1 MEVLRPSATT
11 KNQIFSGVSAFSFTP
26 SLATLHNKTR
36 YTFQKA
42 PFKPFQN
49 ALFAT
54 NLRLPNCKISRITAR
69 LGRPPKRR
77 NSLREKLTHDSQ
89 VRENPPKIV
98 DQIHH
103 FVDNEA
109 SESKLD
115 GTGLEQGSGV
125 MGTQE
130 IDSASIDLEDSN
142 RSGESILWA
151 KLDSWVEQYKKDIEF
166 WGIGSGPIF
175 TVFRD
180 SSGNVERVLVDE
192 DEVLRRT
199 GVEPLY
205 YREGRELEDLEEV
218 KSKIAH
224 AAFLAKEM
232 ESGKDV
238 IPKNSSVMKFVSNSE
253 TSGFV
258 SRIRSIS
265 LPPNLLPKLS
275 RVSIA
280 VACGF
285 LFVWAVKRLFTFA
298 RGETEMTRFEK
309 EMMTRKIKAR
319 MEEEKLQK
327 GSVEV
332 VEEPSQQSDEF
343 RERPHLDKEK
353 LLNSIRKAKGLNNE
367 LPMLNVAGARDVASA
382 NMEAKIQEIQIMAR
396 HAQRIEREEHTD
408 IKEDE
413 SDKQS
418 LNELPKMEDLAEVAM
433 DSVSGDALEMQAS
446 NKLPATKK
454 GAVQGQPE
462 GHVNVV
468 DVDGSLT
475 KPRLVNGIAN
485 TEYLGDKKPESDGNS
500 FTSDKVLEGNDDL
513 EPQSSSSG
521 RIVVDDNS
529 SIDKLTD
536 NHNNSQLPAS
546 TDRVMSSE
554 VSTSQQRS
562 PNKVPVR
569 RKPKIILSVR
579 EAREY
584 LSKKRDQKPEVSDVP
599 CSITV
604 ENERMNNH
612 TGQRLEENGK
622 DPESSSLNGASD
634 SVLAANVSE
643 FYGMKENGYLST
655 DINGVNKGA
664 HIKLV
669 QNRPSELQGTEG
681 PSMDTK
687 LNLDDIVKTDGMF
700 KHRNASETSDIVP
713 GGSVF
718 PNASLMEKD
727 YLPSEEI
734 PERADM
740 LDELPSPSNLGE
752 VSNHV
757 PDKNAYHD
765 AGNSSEATDIC
776 AENVTH
782 DVDMEERASFQT
794 EKNSGQ
800 ADEINEMFRPSN
812 ASEASIP
819 VADGTELHDLSS
831 EKNTFLQIGIS
842 GDEALRKNNGES
854 KLLTVETSNDSE
866 VGRGNKGGA
875 LGADKENWLEKNF
888 HEVEPL
894 MKKLGAGFRNNY
906 MVARQKL
913 NNEMDVGFDFVKLRS
928 MKDDTELEWMQDDK
942 LREIV
947 FRVRDNEL
955 AGRDPFH
962 SMDPEDKAAFFEG
975 LERKV
980 EKENEKLAVLHEWLH
995 SNIENID
1002 YGADG
1007 ISLYDPPEKIIPR
1020 WKGPPIDKIR
1030 EVFSNAAGQH
1040 EASFLQ
1046 KEDKSP
1052 THDNKQISEEA
1063 SITKSRPKNKL
1074 PKASKTVIEASDGSI
1089 KPGKKSGKE
1098 FWQHTKKFSPG
1109 FLEAYNAQT
1118 DPEVKSVMKDIGKD
1132 LDRWITE
1139 KEIQEAADLMD
1150 KLPQMG
1156 KEIVEKKLSKFR
1168 REMELF
1174 GPAAVVSKYRE
1185 YSEDKEEDYLWW
1197 LDLPYVLCIE
1207 LYTYE
1212 GEEQKV
1218 GFYSLEMAEDLDI
1231 NPKPNHVI
1239 AFEDP
1244 GDCKNLCYIIQAHLE
1259 MLGKGQAFVVAQTP
1273 KDAFRLAKADGFGVT
1288 VIRKGELQLNI
1299 DQHLEEVEE
1308 LITEIG
1314 SKMYHDKLM
1323 KERSVDTSALM
1334 KGVLGVSGPSK
1345 RGSKNRALKR
1355 P

>member
-1 MEVLRPSATT
+1 M
-11 KNQIFSGVSAFSFTP
+11 
-26 SLATLHNKTR
+26 
-36 YTFQKA
+36 
-42 PFKPFQN
+42 
-49 ALFAT
+49 
-54 NLRLPNCKISRITAR
+54 
-69 LGRPPKRR
+69 
-77 NSLREKLTHDSQ
+77 
-89 VRENPPKIV
+89 RENPPKTI
-98 DQIHH
+98 DPIRH
-103 FVDNEA
+103 FVHNEA

-115 GTGLEQGSGV
+115 GTGLEQGSRL
-125 MGTQE
+125 MGIQE
-130 IDSASIDLEDSN
+130 IDSASIKLEDSN
-142 RSGESILWA
+142 RLGESVIWD

-175 TVFRD
+175 TVFQD
-180 SSGNVERVLVDE
+180 SSGNVEKVLVDE
-192 DEVLRRT
+192 DEVLRRS

-205 YREGRELEDLEEV
+205 YREGRELEDFEEV

-224 AAFLAKEM
+224 ATFLAKEV
-232 ESGKDV
+232 ESGKEV
-238 IPKNSSVMKFVSNSE
+238 IPKNSSVMKFVSSSG

-258 SRIRSIS
+258 SRIRSFS

-275 RVSIA
+275 RVGIA
-280 VACGF
+280 VVCGF
-285 LFVWAVKRLFTFA
+285 LFVWVAKRLFAFGG
-298 RGETEMTRFEK
+298 GETKMTRFEK
-309 EMMTRKIKAR
+309 EMMRRKIEAR
-319 MEEEKLQK
+319 MEKEKLQK

-332 VEEPSQQSDEF
+332 VEEPSEQSDEF
-343 RERPHLDKEK
+343 MERPHLDKEK

-367 LPMLNVAGARDVASA
+367 LPMLNGAGARDVVSA

-396 HAQRIEREEHTD
+396 HARKIEREEHTD
-408 IKEDE
+408 TEKDE
-413 SDKQS
+413 
-418 LNELPKMEDLAEVAM
+418 LMEDPAEVAM
-433 DSVSGDALEMQAS
+433 DSVSGGALEIQPS

-454 GAVQGQPE
+454 GAAQGQAE
-462 GHVNVV
+462 GDMNVV
-468 DVDGSLT
+468 DVDGSFT
-475 KPRLVNGIAN
+475 KPRLVNGIAK
-485 TEYLGDKKPESDGNS
+485 TEYLGEKKPESDRTS

-513 EPQSSSSG
+513 EPRSSSSG

-529 SIDKLTD
+529 SIDKSTD
-536 NHNNSQLPAS
+536 NHNNSQLPGS

-562 PNKVPVR
+562 PNKVPVG
-569 RKPKIILSVR
+569 RKPRIILSVR

-599 CSITV
+599 CSITI
-604 ENERMNNH
+604 ENEKMNNH
-612 TGQRLEENGK
+612 TGHRLEENGK
-622 DPESSSLNGASD
+622 EPESSSLDEVSD
-634 SVLAANVSE
+634 SVLAPNVSE
-643 FYGMKENGYLST
+643 FYGIKENGYLST

-664 HIKLV
+664 HVKLA
-669 QNRPSELQGTEG
+669 QNRPCELQGTEG

-687 LNLDDIVKTDGMF
+687 LNLDDIGKIDGMF

-718 PNASLMEKD
+718 PDASLMEKD
-727 YLPSEEI
+727 YLPTEEI

-740 LDELPSPSNLGE
+740 SDEMPSPSNLGE

-765 AGNSSEATDIC
+765 AGDSREATDIC
-776 AENVTH
+776 DENVTR
-782 DVDMEERASFQT
+782 DVDLEERASFQT
-794 EKNSGQ
+794 EKNLGQ
-800 ADEINEMFRPSN
+800 ADEINGIFRPSN
-812 ASEASIP
+812 ASEASTP
-819 VADGTELHDLSS
+819 VADGTDLHDLAS
-831 EKNTFLQIGIS
+831 EKNTLLQIGIS
-842 GDEALRKNNGES
+842 GDEALRKNDGES
-854 KLLTVETSNDSE
+854 ELLTVETSNDSE

-875 LGADKENWLEKNF
+875 LRVDKENWLEKNF

-894 MKKLGAGFRNNY
+894 VKKLGAGFRSNY
-906 MVARQKL
+906 MLARQKV
-913 NNEMDVGFDFVKLRS
+913 NNEMDVGFDFSKLRS
-928 MKDDTELEWMQDDK
+928 LKDDTELEWMQDDK

-980 EKENEKLAVLHEWLH
+980 EKENEKLAALHEWLH

-1007 ISLYDPPEKIIPR
+1007 ISLYDPPEKFIPR
-1020 WKGPPIDKIR
+1020 WKGPPIDKIQ
-1030 EVFSNAAGQH
+1030 ELFSNAAGQQ
-1040 EASFLQ
+1040 EVSFLQ
-1046 KEDKSP
+1046 KEDESP
-1052 THDNKQISEEA
+1052 THANKQMSEEA
-1063 SITKSRPKNKL
+1063 SITKSRPKIKL

-1139 KEIQEAADLMD
+1139 KEIEEADDLLD
-1150 KLPQMG
+1150 KLPQRG
-1156 KEIVEKKLSKFR
+1156 KEFIEKKLSKLR

-1185 YSEDKEEDYLWW
+1185 YSEEKEEDYLWW

-1239 AFEDP
+1239 AFEHP

-1273 KDAFRLAKADGFGVT
+1273 KDAFRQAKANGFGVT

-1323 KERSVDTSALM
+1323 KERSVDTGALM
-1334 KGVLGVSGPSK
+1334 KGVLGFSGRSK
-1345 RGSKNRALKR
+1345 RRRKNRALKR

>member
-1 MEVLRPSATT
+1 M
-11 KNQIFSGVSAFSFTP
+11 
-26 SLATLHNKTR
+26 
-36 YTFQKA
+36 
-42 PFKPFQN
+42 
-49 ALFAT
+49 
-54 NLRLPNCKISRITAR
+54 
-69 LGRPPKRR
+69 
-77 NSLREKLTHDSQ
+77 
-89 VRENPPKIV
+89 RENPPKII
-98 DQIHH
+98 DPIHH

-130 IDSASIDLEDSN
+130 IDSASINMEDSD
-142 RSGESILWA
+142 RLGESLLWG
-151 KLDSWVEQYKKDIEF
+151 KLDSWVEQYNKDIEF

-175 TVFRD
+175 TVFQD

-192 DEVLRRT
+192 DEVLRRS
-199 GVEPLY
+199 GVEPLN
-205 YREGRELEDLEEV
+205 YREGRELEDFDEV
-218 KSKIAH
+218 KSKVAH
-224 AAFLAKEM
+224 ATFLAKEM

-253 TSGFV
+253 TLGFV

-280 VACGF
+280 VGCGF
-285 LFVWAVKRLFTFA
+285 LFVWAVKRLFAFGG
-298 RGETEMTRFEK
+298 GETEMTRFEK
-309 EMMTRKIKAR
+309 EIMMRKIKAR
-319 MEEEKLQK
+319 MEKEKLQK

-332 VEEPSQQSDEF
+332 VEEPSEQSDEF
-343 RERPHLDKEK
+343 LERPHLDKEK

-367 LPMLNVAGARDVASA
+367 LPMLNGAGARDAASA

-396 HAQRIEREEHTD
+396 RARKIEREEHTD
-408 IKEDE
+408 IEEDE

-418 LNELPKMEDLAEVAM
+418 LSELPKMEDLAEVAM
-433 DSVSGDALEMQAS
+433 DSVSGDALEIQAS
-446 NKLPATKK
+446 NKLSATKE
-454 GAVQGQPE
+454 GAVQGKQ
-462 GHVNVV
+462 GHMNVV
-468 DVDGSLT
+468 DVDGST
-475 KPRLVNGIAN
+475 KPRLVNG
-485 TEYLGDKKPESDGNS
+485 TDKPEYLGDKKPKSDGTG
-500 FTSDKVLEGNDDL
+500 FTSDKVLKGNDDL

-536 NHNNSQLPAS
+536 NHNSSPLPAS

-599 CSITV
+599 SSITI

-622 DPESSSLNGASD
+622 DPESSSVDGASN
-634 SVLAANVSE
+634 SVLASNVSE
-643 FYGMKENGYLST
+643 FYGMKENGYLLT

-669 QNRPSELQGTEG
+669 QNRPSELQCTEG

-687 LNLDDIVKTDGMF
+687 LNLDDIGKIDGMF

-713 GGSVF
+713 GGSVS
-718 PNASLMEKD
+718 PNASLIT
-727 YLPSEEI
+727 EED

-740 LDELPSPSNLGE
+740 LDEIHSPSNLGE

-776 AENVTH
+776 DENVTH
-782 DVDMEERASFQT
+782 DVDLEERAPFHT
-794 EKNSGQ
+794 EKNLGQ

-819 VADGTELHDLSS
+819 VADGTDLHDLAS
-831 EKNTFLQIGIS
+831 EKNTFLRIGIS
-842 GDEALRKNNGES
+842 GDEALRNNDGES
-854 KLLTVETSNDSE
+854 KLLTVETSDDSE

-894 MKKLGAGFRNNY
+894 VNKLGTGFRNNY
-906 MVARQKL
+906 MVARQKV
-913 NNEMDVGFDFVKLRS
+913 NNEMDVGFDFMKLRS
-928 MKDDTELEWMQDDK
+928 VKDDAELEWMQDDK

-980 EKENEKLAVLHEWLH
+980 EKENEKLATLHEWLH
-995 SNIENID
+995 SNIENLD

-1030 EVFSNAAGQH
+1030 ELFSNAAGQQ
-1040 EASFLQ
+1040 EASFIR
-1046 KEDKSP
+1046 KADESP
-1052 THDNKQISEEA
+1052 THDNKQMSEEA
-1063 SITKSRPKNKL
+1063 SIAKSRPKNEL
-1074 PKASKTVIEASDGSI
+1074 PKASKTVIEASDGST

-1109 FLEAYNAQT
+1109 FLESYNAQS

-1185 YSEDKEEDYLWW
+1185 YSEEKEEDYLWW

-1259 MLGKGQAFVVAQTP
+1259 MLGQGQAFVVAQTP
-1273 KDAFRLAKADGFGVT
+1273 KDAFQLAKANGFGVT

-1345 RGSKNRALKR
+1345 RGRKNRALKR